1 MNKPRRYGWNLLI
14 ALDQLVN
21 ALLAGDPDET
31 LSSRM
36 GRAVRDGRCR
46 GCYWICRALHRLDP
60 DHCQKSIEHDEG
72 DDEVIGI

>member
-1 MNKPRRYGWNLLI
+1 MNKLKRYIWNLLVAI
-14 ALDQLVN
+14 DKFAN

-36 GRAVRDGRCR
+36 GRAVQDGRCR
-46 GCYWICRALHRLDP
+46 ACRWICLLLHRFDP
-60 DHCQKSIEHDEG
+60 HHCQKSIEHDEG